1 MKFPTTTRMIPELV
15 LSETEQSQYVS
26 TAEALVAHTLAQ
38 YDEYD
43 RVYDR
48 RVNKEQWKP
57 VKHRESL
64 TVFKERKM
72 FRPKVMLEATYAGS
86 ASTLAASAAL
96 PVRGSVTVPT
106 PYASS
111 TKWSVPTLFMVGTI
125 VGTLDD
131 VMYGVATFDA
141 PSMLLKTTYTHDE
154 LVDGEILN
162 QIHGPTGDD
171 PFRFLGLKW
180 IVKGNPAVVSPIV
193 LPRDL
198 VFLESTGIDQLENGD
213 RVGYHLMHSV
223 DLPGYGPL
231 QNSSILRGRV
241 SSCIVFKELENGTVD
256 VYMKANFEPNGK
268 VGESVAVLSAA
279 NGLIY
284 CSRAVYCAQ
293 HKKLAWLLRTRA
305 NHECENN
312 NPRASKLVCATCGKP
327 PRAYRHVS
335 SCKLCHNPVCQHCRV
350 TRKISFVGQG
360 NKEIVRHPVNF
371 CTSCVVSTTQKSA
384 LAIAREEVLTGR
396 WDNERETE
404 RTKKTKSN
412 EGQSR
417 SQSGD
422 TRMPADLPEEIPAC
436 APLEWK
442 RTMSSNSSV
451 SESFYS
457 ASVSSQGSFDNTY
470 SSQGSID
477 NSVSMSS
484 RDRSQRDAEPGSL
497 EYQEQLYRR
506 IVQLQQAAESTYQIA
521 MSHSVAHVSSSSVG
535 EARRSSM

>member
-15 LSETEQSQYVS
+15 LSETEQSEYVG

-48 RVNKEQWKP
+48 QVNKEQWKP
-57 VKHRESL
+57 VKHREHL

-72 FRPKVMLEATYAGS
+72 FRPKVMLEATFAGS
-86 ASTLAASAAL
+86 ASALSGSSAL

-125 VGTLDD
+125 AGTLDD

-193 LPRDL
+193 SPRDL
-198 VFLESTGIDQLENGD
+198 VFLESTGIQQLANGD
-213 RVGYHLMHSV
+213 RIGYHLMHSV

-231 QNSSILRGRV
+231 QSSSILRGRV
-241 SSCIVFKELENGTVD
+241 SSCIIFKQLENGTVD

-268 VGESVAVLSAA
+268 VGESVAVMSAA

-284 CSRAVYCAQ
+284 CWRSVYCAQ
-293 HKKLAWLLRTRA
+293 HKKLAWLLRTRG
-305 NHECENN
+305 NHENETDGDS
-312 NPRASKLVCATCGKP
+312 RASKMGCATCGKQ
-327 PRAYRHVS
+327 PRAYRQVS

-360 NKEIVRHPVNF
+360 AKEIVRYPVNF

-384 LAIAREEVLTGR
+384 FAIAREEVLTGR
-396 WDNERETE
+396 WGSKREGE
-404 RTKKTKSN
+404 LMKKTKKSEN
-412 EGQSR
+412 RSR
-417 SQSGD
+417 SKSGN
-422 TRMPADLPEEIPAC
+422 TRIPAVSADATPAC
-436 APLEWK
+436 APHEWN

-451 SESFYS
+451 LESFYS
-457 ASVSSQGSFDNTY
+457 ASVSSQDSF
-470 SSQGSID
+470 D
-477 NSVSMSS
+477 NSVSESS
-484 RDRSQRDAEPGSL
+484 HGGSQGDPEPGSL

-506 IVQLQQAAESTYQIA
+506 IMQLQQAAESTYQIA
-521 MSHSVAHVSSSSVG
+521 MSSSVVHVSSFR
-535 EARRSSM
+535 ERETRRSST